1 MALQGE
7 IFVDLPNQTQ
17 TISFQNP
24 NILDSITYSS
34 GVIQYPVTNTFT
46 LSQSD
51 FALFILYKTQFYQS
65 LISNFPVVGLSFQAE
80 VLAAQIRLLS
90 TLGPNLF
97 TFNQTTTGSYNL
109 VYNMTFDRNAKTVG
123 FQARTNQISIT
134 LQEYLMAF
142 PVLMQYANQVA
153 IYK

>member
-1 MALQGE
+1 MLIASKFT
-7 IFVDLPNQTQ
+7 FVSVKN
-17 TISFQNP
+17 FKA
-24 NILDSITYSS
+24 SS
-34 GVIQYPVTNTFT
+34 GFVK
-46 LSQSD
+46 SS
-51 FALFILYKTQFYQS
+51 S